1 MFMCVSVTD
10 RDTFTFEDVG
20 LIFGVFLSVFFG
32 FLMLLDQPFWL
43 ACIWLFLSCSLYLW
57 VCIQIYRDQRKLAI
71 SVREAEKS
79 DDAVGLDLDHNR
91 RRLKLCIA
99 FLYVVSLHLVVY
111 LIAMTKIIDRDV
123 TLCGLLLSDV
133 ASKLMVTVAAT
144 EEHTAITNPMALE
157 LIRERSAN
165 EGRREFLRYIF
176 HEVRVPLNTVTMGID
191 ILRNTEDM
199 NEERDAVHMMSEAS
213 FFMSETLNSVLTM
226 QKMEQG
232 KLELH
237 MEPFRITERLN
248 TMIQTF
254 SGILRANNISI
265 GLDVRVDTDL
275 IVIGDR
281 FQLDHVT
288 ANFLSNAIKFSKP
301 HSTVAVVIEYN
312 ENFRSRN
319 GRRWISV
326 RVRDEGPGISKEDVA
341 KLFTPFTQIRP
352 GELQQGRGTGIGLS
366 ICKQIVKLHGGE
378 IDCESEVGVGSV
390 FSYTIPFEVAS
401 NESPCSDREG
411 NARSDTRSDRCA
423 EVVTE
428 PAPVEA
434 CLGEGSK
441 INIFVNPPQDFSDI
455 GDVLVVDGTCV
466 MFSFSVCMISYPSPP
481 RFTAPL
487 HLAMYRCNV
496 K

>member
-32 FLMLLDQPFWL
+32 FLMLLDQPYWL
-43 ACIWLFLSCSLYLW
+43 ACIWLILSCSLYIW

-213 FFMSETLNSVLTM
+213 FFMS
-226 QKMEQG
+226 
-232 KLELH
+232 
-237 MEPFRITERLN
+237 
-248 TMIQTF
+248 
-254 SGILRANNISI
+254 
-265 GLDVRVDTDL
+265 
-275 IVIGDR
+275 
-281 FQLDHVT
+281 
-288 ANFLSNAIKFSKP
+288 
-301 HSTVAVVIEYN
+301 
-312 ENFRSRN
+312 
-319 GRRWISV
+319 
-326 RVRDEGPGISKEDVA
+326 
-341 KLFTPFTQIRP
+341 
-352 GELQQGRGTGIGLS
+352 
-366 ICKQIVKLHGGE
+366 
-378 IDCESEVGVGSV
+378 
-390 FSYTIPFEVAS
+390 
-401 NESPCSDREG
+401 
-411 NARSDTRSDRCA
+411 
-423 EVVTE
+423 
-428 PAPVEA
+428 
-434 CLGEGSK
+434 
-441 INIFVNPPQDFSDI
+441 
-455 GDVLVVDGTCV
+455 
-466 MFSFSVCMISYPSPP
+466 
-481 RFTAPL
+481 
-487 HLAMYRCNV
+487 
-496 K
+496 